1 MKGYGVTA
9 QYYDPLMSA
18 AHAKVDRQIAAALK
32 GLDVSAGPVVD
43 IGAGTGLSTALIA
56 STLPTAEILAV
67 EPDPAMRSSL
77 MTRIWTGKDLRARVS
92 ILPFDVLS
100 APLSERISGAA
111 LSASLVHLSPR
122 CRSKLWPSLARRLAP
137 EGRIIA
143 EVQCPEAVDIP
154 ETRMAPV
161 QVGQIIYGGRATA
174 KRIGPDRQRWKVM
187 YHAALDGRIIRRDTA
202 VYKCWTISA
211 ERILREANAAG
222 LTGQV
227 SENLVI
233 LEKRL
238 R

>member
-18 AHAKVDRQIAAALK
+18 AHAEVDRQIAAALK

-77 MTRIWTGKDLRARVS
+77 MTRIWTDTDLRARVS
-92 ILPFDVLS
+92 ILPIEVLS

-111 LSASLVHLSPR
+111 LSASLVHLSSR
-122 CRSKLWPSLARRLAP
+122 DRSKLWRSLARRLAP
-137 EGRIIA
+137 GGRVIV

-154 ETRMAPV
+154 ETNMKPV
-161 QVGQIIYGGRATA
+161 QVGRIVYGGSAAA
-174 KRIGPDRQRWKVM
+174 KRIASDRQRWKVK
-187 YHAALDGRIIRRDTA
+187 YHAALDGREIKRDTA
-202 VYKCWTISA
+202 VYECWTISA
-211 ERILREANAAG
+211 EQILFEANAAG
-222 LTGQV
+222 LTGRAY
-227 SENLVI
+227 ENLVI
-233 LEKRL
+233 LEKCSQ
-238 R
+238 